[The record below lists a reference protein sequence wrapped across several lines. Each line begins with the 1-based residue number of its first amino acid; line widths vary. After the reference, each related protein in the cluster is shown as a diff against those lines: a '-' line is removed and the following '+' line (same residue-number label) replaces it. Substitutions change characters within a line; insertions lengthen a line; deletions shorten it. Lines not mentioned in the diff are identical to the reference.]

1 VKKLYY
7 IILLLVAPA
16 FVSAQQY
23 YLKGE
28 VKDEAGNLLQNVSI
42 RHLASG
48 YLFYT
53 GVSGGF
59 GIQTSSKADSLL
71 FSFDGFQKQVVLA
84 NADVFNTIV
93 LKRSMAKPQGLGFK
107 LISLTK
113 DFKKEAQ
120 KQWFT
125 GDESYASIVENGF
138 VPADRY
144 PATGIALNIDK
155 ASYSNIRRFINAK
168 KQVPPDAVRIEEMM
182 NYFNFDY
189 VEPPAGETFQLNTL
203 LTSCPWNEA
212 NQLLFARITSK
223 KVNTEKLP
231 PTHLVFLIDVSASM
245 DMDNRM
251 PLLKAGFTGLVN
263 NLRAK
268 DSVSVV
274 VYGGIT
280 AVMLECVSG
289 GDKKKILDTIDSLQT
304 GGSTPGESGIRLAY
318 NIARKHFIRE
328 GNNRIVLATDGD
340 FNVGVRRESDLEEMI
355 VAERESGIYLTCLG
369 VGMGNYKDSKIQT
382 LAQKGNGNFAYIDNY
397 AEAEKVLIKEFT
409 QTLYSVADDTY
420 LNVHFDPAYVKEY
433 RVIGFDNKAGAIKDT
448 LATMEGGEIGSTYSS
463 LIAFEIIPVT
473 AVKKENAQPVRFA
486 LTYTTPEKKV
496 EERTVVPN
504 LNFQAFSTIPKPYQF
519 AASVIMFGSLL
530 KESKFAKTMTWDKAL
545 MIAQQ
550 SADQSNPSQKEFEVL
565 VKQAKEIY
573 GKKRKKVF
581 IR

>member
-1 VKKLYY
+1 MKKLYY